1 MVQIFTSLEPRSGA
15 EVVQIF
21 TSFALDPCVPGSDD
35 PGMTQTAPALVSA
48 RKRTAGQL
56 AILERMAKDER
67 KREDAE
73 RKRRERAERKAAGLP
88 DPRELDRALV
98 DAIRDAPLTG
108 THGAEDRT
116 HPHAV
121 HVLGIVRRAAHA
133 LQRRGYLPAA
143 TVPALVARISRDTVG

>member
-1 MVQIFTSLEPRSGA
+1 MSE
-15 EVVQIF
+15 
-21 TSFALDPCVPGSDD
+21 
-35 PGMTQTAPALVSA
+35 TAPIPA

-56 AILERMAKDER
+56 AILKCMAEEERR
-67 KREDAE
+67 REDAE

-108 THGAEDRT
+108 ARGPGGRT

-133 LQRRGYLPAA
+133 LQRRGYLPSAS
-143 TVPALVARISRDTVG
+143 VPALVARISRDTVA

>member
-1 MVQIFTSLEPRSGA
+1 
-15 EVVQIF
+15 
-21 TSFALDPCVPGSDD
+21 
-35 PGMTQTAPALVSA
+35 MTQTAPALVSA